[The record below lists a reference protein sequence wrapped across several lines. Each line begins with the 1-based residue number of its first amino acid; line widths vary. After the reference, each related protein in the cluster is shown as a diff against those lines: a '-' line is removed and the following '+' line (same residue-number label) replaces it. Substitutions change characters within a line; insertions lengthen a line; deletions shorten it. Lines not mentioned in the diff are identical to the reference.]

1 MNNVA
6 ADYVFMLV
14 AAVHPLIRISQVSKP
29 TQLVLVDVPVSELV
43 VEPADPPARPP
54 PPTPPPR
61 PSTESIPAQPLAGS
75 RRPSQPSEPPWW
87 WNNDLQEDDMAWCWA
102 RPKDV
107 WRSGNHGGDVA

>member
-29 TQLVLVDVPVSELV
+29 TQLALVDVPVSPLV
-43 VEPADPPARPP
+43 VEPVDIPAPP
-54 PPTPPPR
+54 PPAPPPML
-61 PSTESIPAQPLAGS
+61 SDASIPAPPP
-75 RRPSQPSEPPWW
+75 PSQASWSYGWQHAE
-87 WNNDLQEDDMAWCWA
+87 EDDMAWCWD

-107 WRSGNHGGDVA
+107 WRSGNNGGDVA

>member
-43 VEPADPPARPP
+43 VEPADLPAPP
-54 PPTPPPR
+54 PPPAPPPM
-61 PSTESIPAQPLAGS
+61 PSTASIPAPPQ
-75 RRPSQPSEPPWW
+75 PSQASWGYG
-87 WNNDLQEDDMAWCWA
+87 LQYAAEDDMAWCWD

-107 WRSGNHGGDVA
+107 WRSGNNGGDVA

>member
-29 TQLVLVDVPVSELV
+29 TQLVLVDVPVPPPL
-43 VEPADPPARPP
+43 VEPADLPPPPPP
-54 PPTPPPR
+54 PPTPPPM
-61 PSTESIPAQPLAGS
+61 PSADSIPAPPP
-75 RRPSQPSEPPWW
+75 PSDASWSYGWQHAE
-87 WNNDLQEDDMAWCWA
+87 EDDMAWCWD

-107 WRSGNHGGDVA
+107 WRSGNNGGDVA

>member
-1 MNNVA
+1 VNNVA

-29 TQLVLVDVPVSELV
+29 TQLVLVDVPVSPPL
-43 VEPADPPARPP
+43 VEPADLPPPPP
-54 PPTPPPR
+54 PPTPPPM
-61 PSTESIPAQPLAGS
+61 PSADSIPAPPP
-75 RRPSQPSEPPWW
+75 PSDASWSYGWQHAE
-87 WNNDLQEDDMAWCWA
+87 EDDMAWCWA

>member
-61 PSTESIPAQPLAGS
+61 PSTESIPAQPPP
-75 RRPSQPSEPPWW
+75 PSQAAWSFGWQHAE
-87 WNNDLQEDDMAWCWA
+87 EDDMAWCWD

-107 WRSGNHGGDVA
+107 WRSGNNGGDVA